1 MTIWQGWPRLTTA
14 SRSNGEDPNGVVGA
28 SQPARG
34 LPTTEPRQMNV
45 TERSPK
51 AEIIDAACE
60 LTGYQSER
68 IAELEQ
74 RQVVLWALVALLTAL
89 QLF

>member
-1 MTIWQGWPRLTTA
+1 
-14 SRSNGEDPNGVVGA
+14 
-28 SQPARG
+28 
-34 LPTTEPRQMNV
+34 V

-74 RQVVLWALVALLTAL
+74 RQAVLWALVALLAAL

>member
-1 MTIWQGWPRLTTA
+1 
-14 SRSNGEDPNGVVGA
+14 
-28 SQPARG
+28 
-34 LPTTEPRQMNV
+34 MNV